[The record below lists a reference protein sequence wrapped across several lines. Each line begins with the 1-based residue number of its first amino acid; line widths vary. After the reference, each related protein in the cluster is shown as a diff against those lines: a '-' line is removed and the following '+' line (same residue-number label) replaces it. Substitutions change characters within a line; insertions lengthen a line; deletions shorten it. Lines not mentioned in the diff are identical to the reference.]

1 MEKPLAWVVGYH
13 RPPRL
18 EARPSDSL
26 MDGMEGKKGN
36 LQRMMGVS
44 LNSWVGSGAIY
55 WWMREKQ
62 VQGSD
67 QEFDFLSA
75 PK

>member
-1 MEKPLAWVVGYH
+1 MEKSLAWVVGYH

-18 EARPSDSL
+18 EARPSDLL
-26 MDGMEGKKGN
+26 MDGMEGRKGN
-36 LQRMMGVS
+36 LQRMRGVS
-44 LNSWVGSGAIY
+44 LNSWVDGGAIY

-67 QEFDFLSA
+67 QELDFLSA
-75 PK
+75 PN